1 MTKRI
6 LLFLLISL
14 LITSASSAQE
24 LESKDPCEDA
34 MTTVEL
40 QECLGQQYQ
49 QWDVKLNLVYKKI
62 RSKLSVARKT
72 KLKEA
77 QLAWI
82 VFRDK
87 SAEFEASEE
96 EGGSLYSLVY
106 LSVMAALTEQRVE
119 NLREILK
126 PVDSKQRLR

>member
-1 MTKRI
+1 MIKRI
-6 LLFLLISL
+6 SPFLLIVLLLTSVSL
-14 LITSASSAQE
+14 AQE
-24 LESKDPCEDA
+24 QESKNPCEDA
-34 MTTVEL
+34 MTTVEM
-40 QECLGQQYQ
+40 QECLERQYQ
-49 QWDVKLNLVYKKI
+49 KWDTELNLVYKKI

-96 EGGSLYSLVY
+96 EGGSMYSLVY
-106 LSVMAALTEQRVE
+106 VSVMASLTEQRVE
-119 NLREILK
+119 NLREILMRM
-126 PVDSKQRLR
+126 DSN

>member
-14 LITSASSAQE
+14 LITSVSSAQE
-24 LESKDPCEDA
+24 PESKDPCEDA
-34 MTTVEL
+34 MTTVEM

-49 QWDVKLNLVYKKI
+49 KWDTELNLVYKKI
-62 RSKLSVARKT
+62 RSKLSAARKP

-96 EGGSLYSLVY
+96 EGGSIYSLVY
-106 LSVMAALTEQRVE
+106 LSVMASLTEQSVE

-126 PVDSKQRLR
+126 RMDSN

>member
-1 MTKRI
+1 MIKRI

-14 LITSASSAQE
+14 LITSVSSAQE
-24 LESKDPCEDA
+24 PESKNPCEDA
-34 MTTVEL
+34 MTTVEM

-49 QWDVKLNLVYKKI
+49 QWDAELNLVYKKI
-62 RSKLSVARKT
+62 RSKLSVVRKT

-96 EGGSLYSLVY
+96 EGGSMYSLVH
-106 LSVMAALTEQRVE
+106 LSLMASLTEQRVE

-126 PVDSKQRLR
+126 RMDSN

>member
-1 MTKRI
+1 MIKRI

-14 LITSASSAQE
+14 LITSVSSAQE
-24 LESKDPCEDA
+24 QESKDPCGDA
-34 MTTVEL
+34 MTTVEM
-40 QECLGQQYQ
+40 QECLGQKYQ
-49 QWDVKLNLVYKKI
+49 KWDTELNLVYKKI
-62 RSKLSVARKT
+62 RSKLSAARKT

-96 EGGSLYSLVY
+96 EGGSMYSLVH
-106 LSVMAALTEQRVE
+106 LSVMASLTEQRVE
-119 NLREILK
+119 NLREILMRM
-126 PVDSKQRLR
+126 DSN

>member
-1 MTKRI
+1 MIKRI

-14 LITSASSAQE
+14 LITSVGSAQE
-24 LESKDPCEDA
+24 QESKDPCEDA
-34 MTTVEL
+34 MTTVEM

-96 EGGSLYSLVY
+96 EGGSMYSLVH
-106 LSVMAALTEQRVE
+106 LSVMASLTEQRVE
-119 NLREILK
+119 NLREILMRM
-126 PVDSKQRLR
+126 DSN

>member
-1 MTKRI
+1 MIKRI

-14 LITSASSAQE
+14 LITSVGSAQE
-24 LESKDPCEDA
+24 QESKDPCEDA
-34 MTTVEL
+34 MTTVEM
-40 QECLGQQYQ
+40 QECLDQQYQ
-49 QWDVKLNLVYKKI
+49 KWDAELNLVYKKI

-96 EGGSLYSLVY
+96 EGGSMYSLVH
-106 LSVMAALTEQRVE
+106 LSVMASLTEQRVE
-119 NLREILK
+119 NLREILMRM
-126 PVDSKQRLR
+126 DSN

>member
-1 MTKRI
+1 MIKRI

-14 LITSASSAQE
+14 LITSVSSAQE
-24 LESKDPCEDA
+24 PESKDPCEDA
-34 MTTVEL
+34 MTTVEM

-49 QWDVKLNLVYKKI
+49 QWDAELNLVYKKI
-62 RSKLSVARKT
+62 RSKLSVVRKT

-96 EGGSLYSLVY
+96 EGGSMYSLVH
-106 LSVMAALTEQRVE
+106 LSLMASLTEQRVE

-126 PVDSKQRLR
+126 RMDSN